1 MLKYINFMYKQNHL
15 NPSLTGNLLTF
26 KHTFKHVWLRVFLA
40 YCKLQ
45 PANCKDK
52 EVYQLEAGKLIA
64 ILICGTL
71 RGGRC

>member
-1 MLKYINFMYKQNHL
+1 MCFS
-15 NPSLTGNLLTF
+15 SL
-26 KHTFKHVWLRVFLA
+26 
-40 YCKLQ
+40 LQ
-45 PANCKDK
+45 IAKPANCKDK

>member
-1 MLKYINFMYKQNHL
+1 MLKYVNFMYKQNHL

-45 PANCKDK
+45 NQQIVKTK
-52 EVYQLEAGKLIA
+52 KY
-64 ILICGTL
+64 TN
-71 RGGRC
+71 